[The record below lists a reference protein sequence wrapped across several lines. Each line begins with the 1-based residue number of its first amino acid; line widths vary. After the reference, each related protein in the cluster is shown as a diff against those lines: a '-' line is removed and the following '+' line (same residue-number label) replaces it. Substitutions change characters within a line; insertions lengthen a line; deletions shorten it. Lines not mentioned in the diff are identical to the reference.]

1 MLASSFPTQ
10 PTAFGNVTRYNPKLR
25 AFPVFN
31 ENISLAKSFNF
42 TEDFRLD
49 FRWEMF
55 NVFNRHIFAVPN
67 TNVQNPAFRAGQC
80 HGRRRSSDA
89 GGIEAVL
96 VVLAIPAV
104 TAIRVGSGLMSSC
117 FRRPCPAAH
126 LLHHEYLS
134 SGPVRISE
142 YRPT

>member
-1 MLASSFPTQ
+1 VTSYDNWRAPIAGDEFDPAVDRFMVASSFPTQ
-10 PTAFGNVTRYNPKLR
+10 PAFAFGNVTRYNPKVR

-67 TNVQNPAFRAGQC
+67 TNVQNPAFGQVNATV
-80 HGRRRSSDA
+80 GDA
-89 GGIEAVL
+89 
-96 VVLAIPAV
+96 
-104 TAIRVGSGLMSSC
+104 RQMQVGLK
-117 FRRPCPAAH
+117 
-126 LLHHEYLS
+126 LYW
-134 SGPVRISE
+134 
-142 YRPT
+142 